1 MRADFRILDRVTTAD
16 VPIRTGGSLVVEAGK
31 RGANPA

>member
-1 MRADFRILDRVTTAD
+1 MRADFRILDRVTVAD
-16 VPIRTGGSLVVEAGK
+16 APMKTGGSLVVEAGK